1 MSKAPY
7 SLRFMF
13 HSLGLGCVS
22 SAIFLQMLVFWDI
35 SQTGIF
41 RATEQ
46 NQAILSFEIVLTF
59 FALIYFVYMYQSLIR
74 QIR

>member
-1 MSKAPY
+1 MSKAPLR
-7 SLRFMF
+7 LRFLF

-41 RATEQ
+41 KATEQ
-46 NQAILSFEIVLTF
+46 NQMILSFEVFLAI
-59 FALIYFVYMYQSLIR
+59 FALIYFIYIYQDFVRSMH
-74 QIR
+74 

>member
-1 MSKAPY
+1 MSKAPF
-7 SLRFMF
+7 SLRFLF

-22 SAIFLQMLVFWDI
+22 SAIFLQLLVFWDI

-46 NQAILSFEIVLTF
+46 NQMILSFEIVLTV
-59 FALIYFVYMYQSLIR
+59 FALVYFVYLYQSLIR
-74 QIR
+74 SIR

>member
-1 MSKAPY
+1 MSKAPLR
-7 SLRFMF
+7 LRFLF

-22 SAIFLQMLVFWDI
+22 SAIFLQLLVFWDI

-46 NQAILSFEIVLTF
+46 NQAILSFEIVLTV
-59 FALIYFVYMYQSLIR
+59 FALVYFVYLYQSLIR
-74 QIR
+74 SIH

>member
-1 MSKAPY
+1 MSKAPF
-7 SLRFMF
+7 SLRFLF

-22 SAIFLQMLVFWDI
+22 SAIFLQLLVFWDI

-46 NQAILSFEIVLTF
+46 NQTILSFEIVLTV
-59 FALIYFVYMYQSLIR
+59 FALVYFVYLYQSLIR
-74 QIR
+74 SIR